1 MFGNKRG
8 QAQSYYLMANP
19 TDMKI
24 RPSEAFT
31 LTEDELFGLELR
43 VAKRADEIAQTGARG
58 MSHDVEHWLQA
69 ERDVLAVEQP
79 SQRRAS

>member
-1 MFGNKRG
+1 
-8 QAQSYYLMANP
+8 MANL
-19 TDMKI
+19 TDMNI
-24 RPSEAFT
+24 QLSAASA

-58 MSHDVEHWLQA
+58 MSHDVEYWLQA

-79 SQRRAS
+79 RQRRAS